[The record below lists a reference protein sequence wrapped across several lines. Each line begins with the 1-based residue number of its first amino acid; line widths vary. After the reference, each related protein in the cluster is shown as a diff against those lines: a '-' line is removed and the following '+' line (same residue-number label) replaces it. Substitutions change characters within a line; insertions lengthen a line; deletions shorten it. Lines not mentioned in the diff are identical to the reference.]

1 MGMRC
6 TEIQDVLHLKLCLDS
21 DGCEYSDFFGC
32 LTLCSK
38 VEYSFIPWKI
48 NFVL

>member
-21 DGCEYSDFFGC
+21 DGCECSDI
-32 LTLCSK
+32 LD
-38 VEYSFIPWKI
+38 
-48 NFVL
+48 VLHYVAK